1 MNILLLGA
9 PGAGK
14 GTQAAF
20 LNKQFGIPQISTGD
34 MLREAVQN
42 KSDLGLKAKSFMDR
56 GELVPDNLIID
67 LVKQRIIKKD
77 CSQCF
82 MLDGFPRTLSQ
93 AKALDEAQVKINYV
107 VAIEVPDK
115 VIIERLSGRRVHPAS
130 GRTYHVQFNP
140 PKNANKDDITNEEL
154 IIRDDDKEET
164 VISRLVNYNKSTKPL
179 ISFYQDKSATHELNF
194 ISIDG
199 TANIDSINILLRKS
213 IA

>member
-67 LVKQRIIKKD
+67 LVKQRIIQED
-77 CSQCF
+77 CSRGF

-93 AKALDEAQVKINYV
+93 AKALDEAQLKINYV

>member
-77 CSQCF
+77 CSQGF

-107 VAIEVPDK
+107 VAIEVPDE

-164 VISRLVNYNKSTKPL
+164 VISRLANYNKSTKPL

>member
-77 CSQCF
+77 CSQGF

-164 VISRLVNYNKSTKPL
+164 VISRLANYNKSTKPL

>member
-67 LVKQRIIKKD
+67 LVKQRIIQED
-77 CSQCF
+77 CSRGF

-164 VISRLVNYNKSTKPL
+164 VISRLANYNKSTKPL

>member
-14 GTQAAF
+14 GTQAMF
-20 LNKQFGIPQISTGD
+20 LNKEFGIPQISTGD
-34 MLREAVQN
+34 MLREAVQ
-42 KSDLGLKAKSFMDR
+42 KQSDLGLKAKSFMDR
-56 GELVPDNLIID
+56 GELVPDSLIID

-77 CSQCF
+77 CSQGF

-93 AKALDEAQVKINYV
+93 AKALDEAQIKINYV
-107 VAIEVPDK
+107 VAINVPDK

-140 PKNANKDDITNEEL
+140 PKNADKDDISNEDL

-164 VISRLVNYNKSTKPL
+164 VITRLENYHKSTKPL
-179 ISFYQDKSATHELNF
+179 INFYQHKSVTNELNF

-199 TANIDSINILLRKS
+199 TDNIDSINILLKKS
-213 IA
+213 IT

>member
-14 GTQAAF
+14 GTQAAL

-77 CSQCF
+77 CSQGF

-107 VAIEVPDK
+107 VAIEVPDE

-164 VISRLVNYNKSTKPL
+164 VISRLANYNKSTKPL

>member
-67 LVKQRIIKKD
+67 LVKQRINQED
-77 CSQCF
+77 CSRGF
-82 MLDGFPRTLSQ
+82 MLD
-93 AKALDEAQVKINYV
+93 
-107 VAIEVPDK
+107 
-115 VIIERLSGRRVHPAS
+115 
-130 GRTYHVQFNP
+130 
-140 PKNANKDDITNEEL
+140 
-154 IIRDDDKEET
+154 
-164 VISRLVNYNKSTKPL
+164 
-179 ISFYQDKSATHELNF
+179 
-194 ISIDG
+194 
-199 TANIDSINILLRKS
+199 
-213 IA
+213 

>member
-67 LVKQRIIKKD
+67 LVKQRIIQED
-77 CSQCF
+77 CSRGF

-93 AKALDEAQVKINYV
+93 AKALDEAQLKINYV
-107 VAIEVPDK
+107 VAIEVPDE

-164 VISRLVNYNKSTKPL
+164 VISRLANYNKSTKPL

>member
-67 LVKQRIIKKD
+67 LVKQRIIQED
-77 CSQCF
+77 CSQGF

-130 GRTYHVQFNP
+130 GRTYHVLFNP
-140 PKNANKDDITNEEL
+140 PKNENKDDITNEDL

-164 VISRLVNYNKSTKPL
+164 VISRLANYHKSTKPL
-179 ISFYQDKSATHELNF
+179 ISFYQEKSATQELNF

>member
-77 CSQCF
+77 CSQGF

>member
-77 CSQCF
+77 CSQGF

-93 AKALDEAQVKINYV
+93 AKALDEAQLKINYV
-107 VAIEVPDK
+107 VAIEVPDE

-140 PKNANKDDITNEEL
+140 PKKANKDDITNEEL

-164 VISRLVNYNKSTKPL
+164 VISRLANYNKSTKPL

>member
-20 LNKQFGIPQISTGD
+20 LNKQFGITQISTGD

-67 LVKQRIIKKD
+67 LVKQRIIKED
-77 CSQCF
+77 CSRGF

-107 VAIEVPDK
+107 VAIEVPDE

-130 GRTYHVQFNP
+130 GSTYHVQFNP

-164 VISRLVNYNKSTKPL
+164 VISRLANYHKSTIAL
-179 ISFYQDKSATHELNF
+179 ISFYHDKSAAHELNF

-199 TANIDSINILLRKS
+199 TANIYSINILLRKS

>member
-67 LVKQRIIKKD
+67 LVKQRIIQED
-77 CSQCF
+77 CSRGF

-107 VAIEVPDK
+107 VAIEVPDE

-164 VISRLVNYNKSTKPL
+164 VISRLANYNKSTKPL

-199 TANIDSINILLRKS
+199 TANIDSINTLLRKS

>member
-42 KSDLGLKAKSFMDR
+42 KSDLGLKAKSLMDR
-56 GELVPDNLIID
+56 GELVTDNLIID
-67 LVKQRIIKKD
+67 LVKQRIIQED
-77 CSQCF
+77 CSRGF

-93 AKALDEAQVKINYV
+93 AKALDEAQLKINYV

>member
-77 CSQCF
+77 CSQGF

-164 VISRLVNYNKSTKPL
+164 VISRLANYNKSTKPL

-199 TANIDSINILLRKS
+199 TANIYSINILLRKS